1 MGIIDKKNYKY
12 TSGEMYRP
20 NPKSPPEKV
29 NDQIKEHLTK
39 VVKKLIAKEYRA
51 EALDIL
57 FHSDEKVIGEFLFY
71 YYSDKGNISCMV
83 IDFAKV
89 DLVKK
94 KKLKQKKNDYFGE
107 YRFHPS
113 NEGDF

>member
-1 MGIIDKKNYKY
+1 MGIIDKKNHKY
-12 TSGEMYRP
+12 NSGEIMASMMYRP
-20 NPKSPPEKV
+20 NPKSPHEKV

-71 YYSDKGNISCMV
+71 YFKFILSRPNLKYSSVFFNPYELNIF
-83 IDFAKV
+83 II
-89 DLVKK
+89 
-94 KKLKQKKNDYFGE
+94 QYGIT
-107 YRFHPS
+107 
-113 NEGDF
+113 